1 MTGLATNSWVHQGCS
16 GVVLPVGQRDN
27 LLLPSRMLHG
37 GRGSCGAG
45 APTWF
50 ALCLCGH
57 LSSPAGSMHLS
68 NSYGC
73 QSVRKIKQQ
82 KPIFS
87 WYVAIWW
94 WERLLP
100 EKLWP
105 SCKFT
110 TALQLSAGHFT
121 NNYLKHLTHAVSWVS
136 ITRWLLSETS
146 PAVPTRAWLPFWQLL
161 HQIRSASFLIIAAA
175 FWGRTGLCFSVC
187 LIKSTCDSKIKLCS
201 FGVFSLLVVKNLCVR
216 FFWPSPWWC

>member
-1 MTGLATNSWVHQGCS
+1 MRTGLATNVQLHQGCS
-16 GVVLPVGQRDN
+16 GTVLPVGQRDA
-27 LLLPSRMLHG
+27 LLLLSGVLRG

-45 APTWF
+45 APTRL
-50 ALCLCGH
+50 APCLCGH

-68 NSYGC
+68 DCYSC
-73 QSVRKIKQQ
+73 PSERKIKQQ

-87 WYVAIWW
+87 WYVAVWW

-100 EKLWP
+100 VKLWP

-110 TALQLSAGHFT
+110 ADLQLSASQFT

-136 ITRWLLSETS
+136 IKQRLPCETS

-161 HQIRSASFLIIAAA
+161 HQIGPALFFIIAVA
-175 FWGRTGLCFSVC
+175 FWGRIGLYFSVC
-187 LIKSTCDSKIKLCS
+187 LIKSTRDSKIKPCS
-201 FGVFSLLVVKNLCVR
+201 SSVL
-216 FFWPSPWWC
+216 